1 MKIFSFFILLGL
13 LLACSPKSLKKP
25 VYNTT
30 VFRGE
35 RGKKE
40 VNAYNKNK
48 AQREKDM
55 AEAIEKADA
64 AKLAIENQRKE
75 LASIDSTQRIS
86 SIDVKLQAVFI
97 RTQEII
103 NELNSVSP
111 YSSKGHE
118 KALKLSAELNDL
130 MHNQINPLAEMIE
143 SNKEVVRLGSDITF
157 ETGSANLTK
166 EGKKQ
171 VSALVQKIEKDILN
185 WKSYLNHH
193 NENIF
198 SNTDF
203 RTILVVNGYAD
214 TQGSKNEAE
223 RKEFN
228 KKLSNDRA
236 AAVAKEFELQM
247 KTIKE
252 KYKVTVELEINGRGE
267 DTPPNYKPGKK
278 LDDGS
283 RRICNINLVVGPKM
297 LMYNEK

>member
-236 AAVAKEFELQM
+236 AAVAKEFELQI

>member
-13 LLACSPKSLKKP
+13 LIACSPKSLKKP
-25 VYNTT
+25 VYTTT

-64 AKLAIENQRKE
+64 AKRAIENQKKE
-75 LASIDSTQRIS
+75 LAGIDSTQRIS
-86 SIDVKLQAVFI
+86 SIDVKLQAVFK

>member
-1 MKIFSFFILLGL
+1 MKIFFLFLVSYIF
-13 LLACSPKSLKKP
+13 LACSPKSLKKP
-25 VYNTT
+25 IYNTT

-40 VNAYNKNK
+40 VNAYNKNR
-48 AQREKDM
+48 ADREKDM

-64 AKLAIENQRKE
+64 AKKAIEEQKKQ
-75 LASIDSTQRIS
+75 LASIDSVERIS
-86 SIDVKLQAVFI
+86 VLDLKLQQVFK

-111 YSSKGHE
+111 YTSSGHE

-130 MHNQINPLAEMIE
+130 MYNQINPLAEMIE
-143 SNKEVVRLGSDITF
+143 SNKDVVRLSSDISF
-157 ETGSANLTK
+157 ETGSATLSK

-171 VSALVQKIEKDILN
+171 VSVMIQKIEKDIIE
-185 WKSYLNHH
+185 WKGYLNHH

-198 SNTDF
+198 SNSDF
-203 RTILVVNGYAD
+203 RTILVINGYAD
-214 TQGSKNEAE
+214 AQGSNDESQ

-228 KKLSNDRA
+228 VKLSTERA
-236 AAVAKEFELQM
+236 KAVAKEFELQM
-247 KTIKE
+247 KNIND
-252 KYKVTVELEINGRGE
+252 KYKVDVQLEINGRGE

>member
-1 MKIFSFFILLGL
+1 LGL

-64 AKLAIENQRKE
+64 AKRAIENQKKE

-86 SIDVKLQAVFI
+86 SIDVKLQAVFK

-130 MHNQINPLAEMIE
+130 MHNQINPLAKIIE

-214 TQGSKNEAE
+214 TQGSKNEEE

-236 AAVAKEFELQM
+236 ATVAKEFELQM

-278 LDDGS
+278 QDDGS

>member
-1 MKIFSFFILLGL
+1 
-13 LLACSPKSLKKP
+13 
-25 VYNTT
+25 
-30 VFRGE
+30 
-35 RGKKE
+35 
-40 VNAYNKNK
+40 
-48 AQREKDM
+48 M
-55 AEAIEKADA
+55 AEEIEKADA
-64 AKLAIENQRKE
+64 AKRAIENQKKE
-75 LASIDSTQRIS
+75 LAGIDSTQRIS
-86 SIDVKLQAVFI
+86 SIDVKLQAVFK

-247 KTIKE
+247 KTIKD